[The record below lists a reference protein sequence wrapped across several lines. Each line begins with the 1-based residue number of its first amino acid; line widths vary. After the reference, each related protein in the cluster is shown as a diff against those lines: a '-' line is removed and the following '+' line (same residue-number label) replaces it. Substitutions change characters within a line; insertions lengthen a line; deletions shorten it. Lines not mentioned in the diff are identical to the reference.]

1 MRSQELPAFLAVA
14 TASPSSLPARVR
26 LIGQLNVQT
35 TMTGAKQWSFGTH
48 GPVDDSSPVIV
59 GHTVS
64 VGSLDHRVYALDAL
78 RGAEEDVSL

>member
-1 MRSQELPAFLAVA
+1 
-14 TASPSSLPARVR
+14 
-26 LIGQLNVQT
+26 
-35 TMTGAKQWSFGTH
+35 MTGAKQWSFGTH